1 MSEAGARAAAS
12 QAHQQD
18 WARLIATLTR
28 RFRDDDA
35 AGVAPQQ

>member
-12 QAHQQD
+12 QAQQQD

-28 RFRDDDA
+28 RRDQL
-35 AGVAPQQ
+35 G